1 MSYKNAEKADPI
13 STLEGR
19 YLPATWYLWYE
30 KIFLLDTCEC
40 KAYLCKNMHAL
51 EYLRTSSG
59 LSAKA
64 REDYLLRQEKRKAEG
79 GGGKDYLEAGLAR
92 LFSSAE

>member
-1 MSYKNAEKADPI
+1 
-13 STLEGR
+13 
-19 YLPATWYLWYE
+19 
-30 KIFLLDTCEC
+30 
-40 KAYLCKNMHAL
+40 MHAL